1 MLVFSTVACYLV
13 DMIKT
18 NNKVNGFIAKVN
30 IIDRKTGELIS
41 SNVMMKCEHHATIED
56 LNKDLA
62 KFGLPRKFELVEWI
76 A

>member
-1 MLVFSTVACYLV
+1 
-13 DMIKT
+13 MIKT
-18 NNKVNGFIAKVN
+18 KNKVNGFIAKVN
-30 IIDRKTGELIS
+30 IIDRKTGELVS
-41 SNVMMKCEHHATIED
+41 KNVMMKCEHHSSVEA

>member
-1 MLVFSTVACYLV
+1 
-13 DMIKT
+13 MIE
-18 NNKVNGFIAKVN
+18 NDIQVNGFIARVN
-30 IIDRKTGELIS
+30 IIDRKSGEIVER
-41 SNVMMKCEHHATIED
+41 NVMMKLEHHASIED

>member
-1 MLVFSTVACYLV
+1 
-13 DMIKT
+13 MIKT

-76 A
+76 S

>member
-1 MLVFSTVACYLV
+1 MFSAVVCYLV

-41 SNVMMKCEHHATIED
+41 ENVMMKCEHHASIED

>member
-41 SNVMMKCEHHATIED
+41 ENVMMKCEHHASIED